1 MSGGGKVRL
10 LLVFGVQTIL
20 DMKYSLRLA
29 SLCAALCCSAALQAQ
44 QWSRG
49 TNLCVAYTTIG
60 LYDITHNRANW
71 INVLDASLTQ
81 SLWRGGTFEANLL
94 SVNNLRNSWG
104 QDATVNGLTI
114 FAAIEDESIPLSLFK
129 FGIGQNSG
137 RIRSFLGV
145 RNVNSDYFVTPWNSI
160 FTASVNGLFPTLS
173 HNLPLSD
180 SPYSALCLHFEWDIT
195 RTGLTYKSSLYNGR
209 SATRW
214 DEVFRFRPR
223 RDGVIN
229 LSELS
234 YTGTDGTYVGTYR
247 LGVATGRADANDSKS
262 YRASLWTLVE
272 QPLWLAS
279 DGGGGVSL
287 ILHGGYSPKSD
298 CSGYWGAGAA
308 WRGVFSRG
316 DDYFGT
322 LVSRTWHA
330 SACETSLEL
339 TYAYSWRWLTVQPA
353 VHWVHS
359 SGCDRWFGVLKAAV
373 KFGYDSRNQ

>member
-1 MSGGGKVRL
+1 MAVRWGMVIAWHIPKLTSMKQSVRIALCFALTVAL
-10 LLVFGVQTIL
+10 LP
-20 DMKYSLRLA
+20 SLRGQ
-29 SLCAALCCSAALQAQ
+29 S
-44 QWSRG
+44 WSRG
-49 TNLCVAYTTIG
+49 TTLEMSYTTVG
-60 LYDITHNRANW
+60 LYDMTHNRANW
-71 INVLDASLTQ
+71 INVLDASLVQ

-94 SVNNLRNSWG
+94 SVNNMRNSWG

-114 FAAIEDESIPLSLFK
+114 FASIEDESIPLALFK

-173 HNLPLSD
+173 HKLPLSD
-180 SPYSALCLHFEWDIT
+180 SPYSALCLHVEWDIT

-234 YTGTDGTYVGTYR
+234 YTGAEGGYVGTYR
-247 LGVATGRADANDSKS
+247 VGVATGRALLNAPDSKT
-262 YRASLWTLVE
+262 YRVSLWTLIE
-272 QPLWLAS
+272 QPLWVAA
-279 DGGGGVSL
+279 DGGGVSL
-287 ILHGGYSPKSD
+287 ILHGGYSPKCD

-308 WRGVFSRG
+308 WRGVFSRS
-316 DDYFGT
+316 DDYVGA

-330 SACETSLEL
+330 AACETDVEL
-339 TYAYSWRWLTVQPA
+339 TYAYSWRFLTVQPA

-359 SGCDRWFGVLKAAV
+359 SGRDRWFGVLKAAV
-373 KFGYDSRNQ
+373 KFGYDSRN